1 MRLFIEINC
10 DQILFKYGHEYD
22 ICHRNRPSMLCPRS
36 PAAGPKAAGSHNASI
51 ERSTRPP
58 LIARPPDKLPTAGLW
73 RVARGVWRVARGGAT
88 CRLARRA
95 TAHTKY
101 TNTTRG
107 SLLSPL
113 SAPSDRRRVLLKH
126 KRRARNA
133 DNFWCK
139 SYQERNYKLTTAG
152 HEKISKR

>member
-1 MRLFIEINC
+1 MRLFIEIIC

-73 RVARGVWRVARGGAT
+73 RVARGVWRVACG
-88 CRLARRA
+88 ARRR
-95 TAHTKY
+95 H
-101 TNTTRG
+101 
-107 SLLSPL
+107 L
-113 SAPSDRRRVLLKH
+113 SARTPRHGAHKVHKH
-126 KRRARNA
+126 DKGLVI
-133 DNFWCK
+133 
-139 SYQERNYKLTTAG
+139 EPV
-152 HEKISKR
+152 ISSE